1 MRRASL
7 GCREAGGLVTAYLE
21 EALPAGT
28 RRRFEEHLA
37 GCSLCPDLLER
48 VRVTV
53 EVLRAFGGEDIPQE
67 VLTRLCDVF
76 GPPEGPSQGLS
87 RGSSRGLPQGPR
99 GRLSP
104 VPPSGAPRLLDPGV
118 PPVAE
123 GGQ

>member
-37 GCSLCPDLLER
+37 GCALCPDLLER

-76 GPPEGPSQGLS
+76 GPPEGPSQGPS
-87 RGSSRGLPQGPR
+87 R
-99 GRLSP
+99 GRLFP
-104 VPPSGAPRLLDPGV
+104 VPSSGAPRLLDPGV